1 VSLTIQKPNSKI
13 PLVEIKNALPCN
25 IVKRLNRFVVEIKD
39 HNGKT
44 ARACINNTGRLEG
57 YLEKGKTGFCIRNK
71 PGMKTDYRLFSIKI
85 NEEFSTIID
94 TNMQMRAFEKT
105 LELGVVPWLKN
116 CRCVKRN
123 VRLGKSVIDYLI
135 KCDEKEIYLEVKSAV
150 KRKNIF
156 AMYPDAPSERG
167 RKHIIELK
175 NAIKKEKNAM
185 VVFISSL
192 PNVKAFKP
200 SEEIDPMLNEILKT
214 AYKNGL
220 KINSLNIYYNQKDG
234 KIYLENPDLEII
246 LQG

>member
-1 VSLTIQKPNSKI
+1 
-13 PLVEIKNALPCN
+13 
-25 IVKRLNRFVVEIKD
+25 
-39 HNGKT
+39 
-44 ARACINNTGRLEG
+44 
-57 YLEKGKTGFCIRNK
+57 
-71 PGMKTDYRLFSIKI
+71 MKTDYRLFSIKI

-135 KCDEKEIYLEVKSAV
+135 KCDKKEIYLEVKSAV

-175 NAIKKEKNAM
+175 NAIKRGKNAM

-200 SEEIDPMLNEILKT
+200 SEEIDPMLNEILKM

-234 KIYLENPDLEII
+234 KIYLENPYLEII